1 MIKRMTALVLVLS
14 VALFPVLVGCTAE
27 KTRTAEPLGPTE
39 STVSKSSP
47 TEPTVSPSVG
57 PTKESPDNSPDKG
70 EKMSYQTITQQQA
83 KEIMDSEQPHVIL
96 DVREEN
102 EFAQGHIPGAILL
115 PHEKIQQLAPTLR
128 PDKNALILVYCR
140 RGRRSKIAAEALA
153 DMGYS
158 NVKEFGGILDWK
170 YEIVT

>member
-1 MIKRMTALVLVLS
+1 
-14 VALFPVLVGCTAE
+14 
-27 KTRTAEPLGPTE
+27 
-39 STVSKSSP
+39 
-47 TEPTVSPSVG
+47 
-57 PTKESPDNSPDKG
+57 
-70 EKMSYQTITQQQA
+70 MSYQTITQQQA

-102 EFAQGHIPGAILL
+102 EFVQGHIPGAVLL
-115 PHEKIQQLAPTLR
+115 PHEKIQQLAPTLL

-140 RGRRSKIAAEALA
+140 SGNRSKQASQKLA

-158 NVKEFGGILDWK
+158 NVKEFGGILNWK